1 MKQVGVD
8 GTMNLEEE
16 LQLFIQNLNGMD
28 EYRLPQRAY
37 HTVRL
42 AIRDLIL
49 PPGTALLEREISE
62 ALQMSRT
69 PVREA
74 LVRLEIE
81 GVVQLVPR
89 RGFIVEPIEQGDL
102 KEVYEIIT
110 TLDSLAIE
118 MATANA
124 TDEEL
129 DHLETIIEDQQAAL
143 IKENLKQWSSL
154 DDLFHAA
161 IIEYAHNKRLKTVID
176 SFADQSYRARLF
188 TIKERPIPLRSIIE
202 HKAIVSCM
210 RAKDG
215 KAASMLIQS
224 HRRRAQKEILEVLDK
239 INQIQIA
246 HK

>member
-1 MKQVGVD
+1 
-8 GTMNLEEE
+8 MNLEEE
-16 LQLFIQNLNGMD
+16 LQLFIQNLKGM
-28 EYRLPQRAY
+28 EQYRLPQRAY
-37 HTVRL
+37 HTIRL

-62 ALQMSRT
+62 TLQMSRT

-81 GVVQLVPR
+81 GVVRLVPR
-89 RGFIVEPIEQGDL
+89 RGFIVEPIEQEDL

-118 MATANA
+118 IATANA
-124 TDEEL
+124 IEEEL
-129 DHLETIIEDQQAAL
+129 DYLETIIDDQQAAL
-143 IKENLKQWSSL
+143 AQEDLKKWSYL
-154 DDLFHAA
+154 DDLFHAT
-161 IIEYAHNKRLKTVID
+161 IIKYAHNKRLKTVID

-188 TIKERPIPLRSIIE
+188 TIKNRPLPLRSITE
-202 HKAIVSCM
+202 HKAIVFCM

-224 HRRRAQKEILEVLDK
+224 HRRRAQKEILEVLGE
-239 INQIQIA
+239 INQIEIIN
-246 HK
+246 K

>member
-1 MKQVGVD
+1 
-8 GTMNLEEE
+8 MNLEEE
-16 LQLFIQNLNGMD
+16 LQRFIQNLKGM
-28 EYRLPQRAY
+28 EQYRLPQRAY
-37 HTVRL
+37 HTIRL

-81 GVVQLVPR
+81 GVVRLVPR
-89 RGFIVEPIEQGDL
+89 RGFIVEPIEQEDL

-118 MATANA
+118 MATANTA
-124 TDEEL
+124 EEEL
-129 DHLETIIEDQQAAL
+129 DHLETIIGQQQAAL
-143 IKENLKQWSSL
+143 AKEDLKQWSFL
-154 DDLFHAA
+154 DDLFHTT

-176 SFADQSYRARLF
+176 SFADQSYRSRLF
-188 TIKERPIPLRSIIE
+188 TINERPIPLQSIIE

-239 INQIQIA
+239 INRIDTA
-246 HK
+246 NN

>member
-1 MKQVGVD
+1 MYRD
-8 GTMNLEEE
+8 DE
-16 LQLFIQNLNGMD
+16 LQLFIGNLQGMD

-37 HTVRL
+37 HTIRL

-81 GVVQLVPR
+81 GVVRLVPR
-89 RGFIVEPIEQGDL
+89 RGFIVEPIEQEDL

-110 TLDSLAIE
+110 TLDSLAID
-118 MATANA
+118 MATQNA
-124 TDEEL
+124 TKQEL
-129 DHLETIIEDQQAAL
+129 DQLEAIIEEQQAAL
-143 IKENLKQWSSL
+143 AQEDLKKWSYL
-154 DDLFHAA
+154 DDLFHSK
-161 IIEYAHNKRLKTVID
+161 IIEYARNKRLKTVID

-188 TIKERPIPLRSIIE
+188 TINDRPLPMRSIVE
-202 HKAIVSCM
+202 HKAIVFCM
-210 RAKDG
+210 LAKDG

-224 HRRRAQKEILEVLDK
+224 HRRRAQKEILEVLGK
-239 INQIQIA
+239 INQL
-246 HK
+246 KVDGN

>member
-1 MKQVGVD
+1 
-8 GTMNLEEE
+8 MNMEEE
-16 LQLFIQNLNGMD
+16 LQLFIRKLTGMD

-37 HTVRL
+37 HTLRL

-81 GVVQLVPR
+81 GVVRLVPR
-89 RGFIVEPIEQGDL
+89 RGFIVEPIVQEDL

-118 MATANA
+118 MATANT
-124 TDEEL
+124 TDSEL
-129 DHLETIIEDQQAAL
+129 DHLEAIIEKQQAAL
-143 IKENLKQWSSL
+143 LKEDLKQWSFL
-154 DDLFHAA
+154 DDLFHTA

-188 TIKERPIPLRSIIE
+188 TIAERPIPLRSIIE
-202 HKAIVSCM
+202 HKAIVFCM

-239 INQIQIA
+239 VNETEIVD
-246 HK
+246 K